1 MSSFHLPPQTISVKR
16 KRTEAPIDTLRIED
30 GKQKETKRTR
40 YGYKRLTKP
49 GDDAEHS
56 LVPPTP
62 TGERR
67 FRLDPVSRIGAK
79 RHFVEEQ
86 PATAGVAGQD
96 DKLLGGQVQEPSI
109 SEPSPEST
117 PRPRKRPG
125 AGSALHHSSKASI
138 QWKQPPTAEP
148 SETDV
153 RNLEALTKEVEKVD
167 NKNLGLSSPS
177 PSKYKPKAPAK
188 RFAERH
194 PDRAAA
200 LASHDTPPPSADAD
214 AMDIDSEY
222 VYDHYVREPVLPDAP
237 APTGPVGL
245 LVISEEDADWW
256 DNEDA
261 SDREFDTDDEDEN
274 AEDYYANDYPED
286 ELSDDDEFDRNLYKA
301 KYRHGSDDEE
311 FNVADTDDDEDDLDR
326 AAGSGD
332 EDDAHFRMTVPKVQK
347 VGYWGVKGE

>member
-16 KRTEAPIDTLRIED
+16 KRTEAPIDILRIED
-30 GKQKETKRTR
+30 GKQKETKRTK

-49 GDDAEHS
+49 GDDAEQI

-86 PATAGVAGQD
+86 PATTDARND
-96 DKLLGGQVQEPSI
+96 EKLLGGQVQAPSVTEPT
-109 SEPSPEST
+109 PDST

-125 AGSALHHSSKASI
+125 AASALHHSSKASI
-138 QWKQPPTAEP
+138 QWKQPPVASP

-153 RNLEALTKEVEKVD
+153 RNLEALSKEVERVD
-167 NKNLGLSSPS
+167 NGTSPS

-194 PDRAAA
+194 PDKASA
-200 LASHDTPPPSADAD
+200 LDPNVGAD

-256 DNEDA
+256 DNEEA

-286 ELSDDDEFDRNLYKA
+286 ELSDDDEFDRNPYKA
-301 KYRHGSDDEE
+301 KHRHGSDDEE
-311 FNVADTDDDEDDLDR
+311 FNVADTDDDDDDAL
-326 AAGSGD
+326 GSGD
-332 EDDAHFRMTVPKVQK
+332 EDDAHFKMTMPKAQK
-347 VGYWGVKGE
+347 VGYWGLKGE

>member
-30 GKQKETKRTR
+30 GKEIESKRTR

-62 TGERR
+62 VGERR

-86 PATAGVAGQD
+86 PSVSSKNDPRQQI
-96 DKLLGGQVQEPSI
+96 GGQVQEPTLA
-109 SEPSPEST
+109 EQTPTST

-138 QWKQPPTAEP
+138 QWKQPLPTSP

-153 RNLEALTKEVEKVD
+153 RNLEALTKEVEKSD
-167 NKNLGLSSPS
+167 TTTTTGPS

-194 PDRAAA
+194 PDKA
-200 LASHDTPPPSADAD
+200 TPTPDGDADAD
-214 AMDIDSEY
+214 AMDIDTSEY
-222 VYDHYVREPVLPDAP
+222 VYDHYVREPVHPDAP
-237 APTGPVGL
+237 LPTGPIGL
-245 LVISEEDADWW
+245 LVISAEDADWW
-256 DNEDA
+256 DADSS

-286 ELSDDDEFDRNLYKA
+286 ELSEDDEFDRNLYKS
-301 KYRHGSDDEE
+301 KYRHGSDEEEFGLGSEDDEE
-311 FNVADTDDDEDDLDR
+311 GNGV
-326 AAGSGD
+326 GSGEEGD
-332 EDDAHFRMTVPKVQK
+332 EDDEHFRMTVPKAK
-347 VGYWGVKGE
+347 GVGYWGVKGE

>member
-30 GKQKETKRTR
+30 GKEIESKRTR

-86 PATAGVAGQD
+86 PTVPSRNESKQ
-96 DKLLGGQVQEPSI
+96 LGGQVQEATL
-109 SEPSPEST
+109 PEQTPAST

-138 QWKQPPTAEP
+138 QWKQPLPTSP
-148 SETDV
+148 SATDV
-153 RNLEALTKEVEKVD
+153 RNLEALTKEVEKTD
-167 NKNLGLSSPS
+167 NVTTTPS

-188 RFAERH
+188 RFADRH
-194 PDRAAA
+194 PDKATT
-200 LASHDTPPPSADAD
+200 TPDADAD
-214 AMDIDSEY
+214 AMDIDTSEY
-222 VYDHYVREPVLPDAP
+222 VYDHYVREPLHPDAP
-237 APTGPVGL
+237 LPTGPIGL
-245 LVISEEDADWW
+245 LVISAEDADWW
-256 DNEDA
+256 DPDSS

-286 ELSDDDEFDRNLYKA
+286 ELSDDDEFDRNLYKK
-301 KYRHGSDDEE
+301 KYRRGSDDEE
-311 FNVADTDDDEDDLDR
+311 FGVGSADDDDEGGVGV
-326 AAGSGD
+326 GSADEGD
-332 EDDAHFRMTVPKVQK
+332 EDDEHFRLTVPGVKQG
-347 VGYWGVKGE
+347 GYWGVKGE